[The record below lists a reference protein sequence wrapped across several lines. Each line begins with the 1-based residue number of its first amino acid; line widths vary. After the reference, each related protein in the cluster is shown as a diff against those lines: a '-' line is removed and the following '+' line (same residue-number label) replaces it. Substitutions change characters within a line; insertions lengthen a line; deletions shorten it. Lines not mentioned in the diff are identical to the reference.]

1 MRKAHA
7 MKRRPGPAGFTL
19 IEVLIALF
27 IFAIGMLAVAKMQGE
42 SIRGNTFSDLMTV
55 GKTLAEAKMEDLM
68 NMAATNSA
76 LQDNNINNNTGL
88 LGALDVTGIAGNG
101 QWDGHCDDGNG
112 DGIPD
117 LLNRQGSTAGQGPFM
132 FTRMWNVAS
141 NTPATGFTTMV
152 VIVQWQDQRGNHR
165 VYASSI
171 RQ

>member
-7 MKRRPGPAGFTL
+7 MKGKPGPAGFTL
-19 IEVLIALF
+19 IEVLIALV

-55 GKTLAEAKMEDLM
+55 AKTLAEAKMEQLM
-68 NMAATNSA
+68 SVAPTHPD
-76 LQDNNINNNTGL
+76 LQDNNTHNNANL
-88 LGALDVTGIAGNG
+88 LGALNTSGTADAG
-101 QWDGHCDDGNG
+101 QWDGHCDDGDA

-132 FTRMWNVAS
+132 FTRMWNVA
-141 NTPATGFTTMV
+141 NNYPATGFTTMV
-152 VIVQWQDQRGNHR
+152 VIVQWRDQQGNHR
-165 VYASSI
+165 VYASSV